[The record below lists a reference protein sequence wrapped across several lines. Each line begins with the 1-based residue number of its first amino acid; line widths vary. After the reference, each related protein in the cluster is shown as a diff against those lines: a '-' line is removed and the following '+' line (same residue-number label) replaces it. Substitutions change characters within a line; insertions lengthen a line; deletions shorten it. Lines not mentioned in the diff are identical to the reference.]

1 MQKKKSVLIAEDDLQ
16 LAFIIK
22 DNLEEEGFIVINC
35 PDGLTAWEEYQR
47 VQPDIC
53 ILDVNMPGKDGF
65 ALAKKIRQ
73 KSDVVPVLFLTAK
86 AMDED
91 KLKGFETGADDY
103 ITKPFSMKEL
113 VSRMNV
119 FLRRNSMMFQRPSEE
134 YTIGNFKLQ
143 PGDNRLTVGQE
154 EIGLTPKETDLLE
167 FFCSHPNT
175 ILKRE
180 EILLHVWGKND
191 HFLGRSMDV
200 FITRLRKIL
209 KGQPVSIETIHQQ
222 GYRLNV

>member
-1 MQKKKSVLIAEDDLQ
+1 MQKKTTVLLAEDDTQ

-22 DNLEEEGFIVINC
+22 DNLEEEGFLVINC
-35 PDGLTAWEEYQR
+35 PDGTTAWEEYQR
-47 VQPDIC
+47 IQPNIC
-53 ILDVNMPGKDGF
+53 LLDVNMPGKDGF
-65 ALAKKIRQ
+65 SLAKKIRQ
-73 KSDVVPVLFLTAK
+73 KSDIVPILFLTAK
-86 AMDED
+86 AMEED
-91 KLKGFETGADDY
+91 KLKGFENGADDY

-113 VSRMNV
+113 LSRMNV
-119 FLRRNSMMFQRPSEE
+119 FIRRNKMLLHQPSEE
-134 YTIGNFKLQ
+134 YTIGSLKLK
-143 PGDNRLTVGQE
+143 PGGNRLTVGGE

-167 FFCSHPNT
+167 FFCAHPNT

-200 FITRLRKIL
+200 FITRLRKLL
-209 KGQPVSIETIHQQ
+209 KDQPVTIETIHQL